1 MVKDNN
7 ILIQNLSQT
16 KDNKKILDN
25 INLTIPFNSVICLVG
40 PSGCGKTSL
49 LRVIAGLDK
58 FKLGKIFFD
67 NKLVS
72 SPEFSIPTENRNV
85 GLVFQESNLFPHL
98 NIFKNVSFGSKKEN
112 FKDIQK
118 ETFEILKKIGLP
130 HFSNIFPH
138 QLSGGQKQLV
148 AVARS
153 LIRKPK
159 LLMMDEPFANLDQ
172 RLKNKIRD
180 IVLHL
185 LQKTRTT
192 ALIVTHDPDDAMFMG
207 DFIAVMN
214 KGKILQF
221 DTPVN
226 IYNKPNSSFVARFF
240 GETLFL
246 KSKINNNKVDTL
258 FGPIKIKDSNFHEAF
273 HHSEQ
278 GIMFGLSQAQTI
290 KHIVQLAR
298 QNNAVYFYGAMLD
311 IYTPRTMCRH
321 CNTGLIG
328 IKNTHEQ
335 GFIHDLSARLTQKNI
350 EPGGNDHLFLD
361 VRVSATSPAQHT
373 NLEPFKLTSDS
384 NVVHEYSSEIAVR
397 PILQALN
404 SDVIRKRRKTPP
416 EYYSGSFFSS
426 RDFPCKKLEKA
437 LVNHPNFK

>member
-16 KDNKKILDN
+16 KDKKKILDN

-138 QLSGGQKQLV
+138 QLSGGQNQLV

-258 FGPIKIKDSNFHEAF
+258 FGPIKIKDSNLINSKEIEIIFRSEAF
-273 HHSEQ
+273 TITKNNSKKNSKKIKSKIIALKYIGENSYLHLD
-278 GIMFGLSQAQTI
+278 ILSKHVQ
-290 KHIVQLAR
+290 KHIHIKVPGKFIPPK
-298 QNNAVYFYGAMLD
+298 NKICYIN
-311 IYTPRTMCRH
+311 
-321 CNTGLIG
+321 IG
-328 IKNTHEQ
+328 KKNF
-335 GFIHDLSARLTQKNI
+335 FI
-350 EPGGNDHLFLD
+350 
-361 VRVSATSPAQHT
+361 
-373 NLEPFKLTSDS
+373 FK
-384 NVVHEYSSEIAVR
+384 Y
-397 PILQALN
+397 
-404 SDVIRKRRKTPP
+404 K
-416 EYYSGSFFSS
+416 
-426 RDFPCKKLEKA
+426 
-437 LVNHPNFK
+437 

>member
-1 MVKDNN
+1 M
-7 ILIQNLSQT
+7 
-16 KDNKKILDN
+16 
-25 INLTIPFNSVICLVG
+25 TIPIFQASQSLDVRYIFNQLEQENARIKLRAAPVHHMLSNGYDDLLKLRKKLNYRASINKINIATAAVTLLYTD
-40 PSGCGKTSL
+40 TSL
-49 LRVIAGLDK
+49 EEGY
-58 FKLGKIFFD
+58 LGET
-67 NKLVS
+67 VES
-72 SPEFSIPTENRNV
+72 VVVPFSINANQRILSMKNQFTESSSY
-85 GLVFQESNLFPHL
+85 QEEHV
-98 NIFKNVSFGSKKEN
+98 K
-112 FKDIQK
+112 
-118 ETFEILKKIGLP
+118 
-130 HFSNIFPH
+130 
-138 QLSGGQKQLV
+138 
-148 AVARS
+148 A
-153 LIRKPK
+153 
-159 LLMMDEPFANLDQ
+159 
-172 RLKNKIRD
+172 KNKSLRD
-180 IVLHL
+180 RNFNTMLSNHL
-185 LQKTRTT
+185 RGYRQVASHFHNLNPIITQQ
-192 ALIVTHDPDDAMFMG
+192 AL
-207 DFIAVMN
+207 
-214 KGKILQF
+214 K
-221 DTPVN
+221 
-226 IYNKPNSSFVARFF
+226 
-240 GETLFL
+240 E
-246 KSKINNNKVDTL
+246 
-258 FGPIKIKDSNFHEAF
+258 KIKDSNFHEAF

-328 IKNTHEQ
+328 IKNTHAQ